1 MAIVYC
7 SWATGDDTTGTG
19 TAANPYKTIN
29 KASTSRSAGDEIR
42 VEKSPDPT
50 ALTGTTAWTLN
61 GTTVTG
67 TGTLFTT
74 ELAIGD
80 FISAPDGGWYEV
92 ITIGS
97 DTSATLYQKYPS
109 ATASGH
115 SSQKLG
121 VTDTG
126 AALAST
132 TSVQTV
138 SSSGNS
144 TTPLYISGGWDL
156 STETQTGQTWFR
168 QMHGTFANRYG
179 YGLYLTS
186 ISCTNLDKLNFL
198 RYYYGINYYNSSN
211 NTITSATC
219 NSNSGPAIAYTN
231 SSNNTITSATCN
243 SNNYYGIYYNGSSN
257 NTITSATCNSN
268 TRYGIYYA
276 AGSNNNTITSA
287 TCNSNS
293 QHGIYYA
300 GSSSNSISNNTI
312 TSATCNSNSQYGIYY
327 YISSSNTITSA
338 TCNSNNYGI
347 FYAISS
353 NNSIYSL
360 STTGNSTAG
369 IFTNNSNNICHTAS
383 IAESTK
389 VNIGTSYYTDTRQ
402 HINNLGGYSYVYS
415 DYATANSQDA
425 TAGGT
430 GKEWKFAITNAARNN
445 IYPFYIPIARAA
457 VDGSGQVTVTIYFK
471 KSGTGIAG
479 GLRVRAGQVA
489 WSDGTSDITVT
500 CPNNT
505 SRNQVTLQFTPTEA
519 GVVEIEAGA
528 WYVSSTSQTVI
539 IDDIEITQA

>member
-19 TAANPYKTIN
+19 TAANPYKTIT
-29 KASTSRSAGDEIR
+29 KASTSRTAGDEVR
-42 VEKSPDPT
+42 VAKSPDPA

-80 FISAPDGGWYEV
+80 FISAPDGNWYEV
-92 ITIGS
+92 ITISS
-97 DTSATLYQKYPS
+97 DTSATLYKKYPS
-109 ATASGH
+109 TTASGH

-126 AALAST
+126 AAAST
-132 TSVQTV
+132 TTQVQVV
-138 SSSGNS
+138 SSSGNP

-156 STETQTGQTWFR
+156 STQTQTGQTWFR
-168 QMHGTFANRYG
+168 QMHGTFNTRNG
-179 YGLYLTS
+179 YGLYFLS
-186 ISCTNLDKLNFL
+186 KNYVNLDKLNFL
-198 RYYYGINYYNSSN
+198 RYYSGIYYYYGSNNTTTNATCNSNTYGIYYNASSN

-219 NSNSGPAIAYTN
+219 NSNSVGIYYYTSASN
-231 SSNNTITSATCN
+231 NNTIISATCN
-243 SNNYYGIYYNGSSN
+243 SNGTNGINY
-257 NTITSATCNSN
+257 
-268 TRYGIYYA
+268 
-276 AGSNNNTITSA
+276 
-287 TCNSNS
+287 NSNS
-293 QHGIYYA
+293 
-300 GSSSNSISNNTI
+300 SNNTI
-312 TSATCNSNSQYGIYY
+312 TSATCNSNSQYGIGY
-327 YISSSNTITSA
+327 SGGNNT
-338 TCNSNNYGI
+338 
-347 FYAISS
+347 
-353 NNSIYSL
+353 IYSL
-360 STTGNSTAG
+360 STTGNTSGG
-369 IFTNNSNNICHTAS
+369 IYTDNANNICHTAS

-389 VNIGTSYYTDTRQ
+389 VNIGTTYYADTRQ
-402 HINNLGGYSYVYS
+402 YINNLGGYSYVYS
-415 DYATANSQDA
+415 NYATANSQNA

-430 GKEWKFAITNAARNN
+430 GKEWKFAITNAARSSV
-445 IYPFYIPIARAA
+445 YPFYIPIARAA
-457 VDGSGQVTVTIYFK
+457 VAGSGQVTVTVYFK

-500 CPNNT
+500 CPNDTN
-505 SRNQVTLQFTPTEA
+505 RNQVTLQFTPTEA